1 MQARICMHLVGNVCF
16 KKRLVGITKGIGS
29 RMLKTAIVFFI
40 FNEPLKKKKLGQC
53 SFKWKNTWQRIILPI
68 RFEAFHKINKIQNY
82 YVSTFF
88 CRQVDTISQLIL

>member
-1 MQARICMHLVGNVCF
+1 MHASRGQRLFLKKARRYNKRYWQWNVKDSNC
-16 KKRLVGITKGIGS
+16 
-29 RMLKTAIVFFI
+29 FFI

-82 YVSTFF
+82 DVSTFF

>member
-1 MQARICMHLVGNVCF
+1 MHLVGNVCF

-82 YVSTFF
+82 DVSTFF